1 MPRFAANL
9 SMMYTEFDFLDR
21 FAAAAADGFDAV
33 EYLFPY
39 AFDAPVLAEHLRANG
54 LAQALFNAPP
64 GHFEAGERGL
74 ACLPDRVQEFR
85 QGFVELALPYAQAL
99 GCQRVHVMAG
109 LAPDSASRE
118 ALTACYL
125 SNLAWAAD
133 QAARQGVT
141 VLIEPINT
149 RDIPG
154 YFLNRQAEAH
164 AVVQQLAA
172 PNLQVQMDLYHCQIV
187 EGDLAMKL
195 RLYLPGDVAGVVEG
209 DAAHLTSRVGHIQI
223 AGVPDRHEPDLGEL
237 NHPYLL
243 DLIDALGYTGFVG
256 CEYRPRNTG
265 PGGTSAGLGWLRAY
279 RAARP
284 GGCA

>member
-9 SMMYTEFDFLDR
+9 SMMYAELAFLDR

-39 AFDAPVLAEHLRANG
+39 DFERTVLAEHLRDNS
-54 LAQALFNAPP
+54 LTQALFNAPP
-64 GHFEAGERGL
+64 GNFEAGERGL

-85 QGFVELALPYAQAL
+85 QGFVELALPYAQTL

-109 LAPDSASRE
+109 LAPVGAARE

-125 SNLAWAAD
+125 DNLAWAAD
-133 QAARQGVT
+133 QAARQGVA

-154 YFLNRQAEAH
+154 YFLNRQGEAH
-164 AVVQQLAA
+164 AVVQQIAV

-195 RLYLPGDVAGVVEG
+195 RQYLPGTGPA
-209 DAAHLTSRVGHIQI
+209 TRPSRVGHIQI
-223 AGVPDRHEPDLGEL
+223 AGVPERHEPDLGEL
-237 NHPYLL
+237 QYPYLL

-256 CEYRPRNTG
+256 CEYRPRDTG

-284 GGCA
+284 GNKP

>member
-9 SMMYTEFDFLDR
+9 SMMYTEVAFLDR
-21 FAAAAADGFDAV
+21 FAAAAADDFDAV

-39 AFDAPVLAEHLRANG
+39 AFDRTVLAKHLRANG
-54 LAQALFNAPP
+54 LTQALFNAPP
-64 GHFEAGERGL
+64 GNFEAGERGL

-85 QGFVELALPYAQAL
+85 QGFVEQALPYAQAL

-109 LAPDSASRE
+109 LVPAGTPRD

-125 SNLAWAAD
+125 DNLAWAAD
-133 QAARQGVT
+133 QAARQGVA

-154 YFLNRQAEAH
+154 YFLNRQGEAH
-164 AVVQQLAA
+164 AVVQQIAA
-172 PNLQVQMDLYHCQIV
+172 TNLQVQMDLYHCQIV

-195 RLYLPGDVAGVVEG
+195 RHYLPGDAAG
-209 DAAHLTSRVGHIQI
+209 DAAGVAASPASRVGHIQI
-223 AGVPDRHEPDLGEL
+223 AGVPERHEPDLGEL
-237 NHPYLL
+237 NCPYLL

-256 CEYRPRNTG
+256 CEYRPQGTG

-284 GGCA
+284 GSPR